1 MRFHPLLLGS
11 FFIAL
16 GLASYA
22 LTLSFPAMPGQRF
35 GPELFP
41 RIMATCIAL
50 CGALMAWKGRRH
62 PGPWLE
68 RSPVLRGRALVSFL
82 LLPAAVGLYLWAAD
96 AVGFL
101 PVAAF
106 LVAGLAWWFGERLWR
121 AALLGL
127 IGAMLVQWFF
137 GQLMRVPLPRGIF
150 MQWVEAAL

>member
-1 MRFHPLLLGS
+1 
-11 FFIAL
+11 
-16 GLASYA
+16 
-22 LTLSFPAMPGQRF
+22 
-35 GPELFP
+35 
-41 RIMATCIAL
+41 
-50 CGALMAWKGRRH
+50 
-62 PGPWLE
+62 
-68 RSPVLRGRALVSFL
+68 VLRGRALVSFL